1 MTVLSK
7 GDVPTLAESIKTEAK
22 MKVEGEPSMPR
33 EYESSL
39 GITFWIDLK
48 GEGLEFLAPTIRT
61 SDPEISVVI
70 VPNNQSIED
79 VYLFNF
85 KGKRFAFAKPSQR
98 ARLHSDIFSE
108 LS

>member
-1 MTVLSK
+1 
-7 GDVPTLAESIKTEAK
+7 

-48 GEGLEFLAPTIRT
+48 SVGLEFLAPTIRT

-108 LS
+108 LSERNPDLDMVFTNVGQPVVR